1 MMGHAWQDLRFAA
14 RLLRRSPLFTLVAV
28 ASLAVGIGANT
39 TIFSV
44 VNSLLVRPR
53 PGVVEAGLVD
63 VGRTQDGAG
72 FDNMSYPNY
81 LDYREASRGVLEDLA
96 ALSIEPRPMSLALGD
111 GATRI
116 YGQTVSGNFF
126 DVLGVGPAAGRFFLP
141 EEDAVPGERLVA
153 VASHRFWQD
162 QFGGDRSLVGRTVT
176 LNGQPFTIVG
186 IAPEDFTGTMVLQPD
201 VWVPINAVG
210 DRALLS
216 SRAGVWLRGIGRL
229 SPEVTIAQAQSVLST
244 VAARLERAYPDAD
257 RGKGVVVL
265 ASSAF
270 PADLGRYVRAFLSLL
285 MGLVGLVLLIAS
297 VNVAGML
304 LARATVRRREIAV
317 RLAVGAGRGRIVSQL
332 VTESLLLFAAG
343 GAAGL
348 LLAVWLRSLLVALLP
363 QLPLP
368 VAIALPLDGR
378 VLAFTMLVSLAAG
391 ALTGLAPALRV
402 SRASVVP
409 ALKDDGQGPG
419 GRRFGLRNLLVASQV
434 ALALLLVVAAG
445 LFMRA
450 LDGAAR
456 IDPGFD
462 ATNVEVASLDLS
474 LGGLDEASGQPF
486 ARALVERVRALPGV
500 TGAALTR
507 QLALDGSGFGMGGVR
522 PADHAL
528 ADGRAMLGPDW
539 NVVTPGF
546 FEAMGIT
553 LVEGRAF
560 TDADRDGSPP
570 VAIVN
575 QTLAGQLWPGES
587 PIGRRLVNPAAG
599 PDGTD
604 LVMQVVGVEKDR
616 KYRSLGEAPRGY
628 IYVPLAQR
636 YTSRLRLVVKRAGGP
651 SLIPAVRSQVR
662 ALNPNLPLVSTQAL
676 SEYIGIGL
684 LPQRVALSVAG
695 SLGAVGLLLAAV
707 GLYGVTAYSVS
718 RRTREIGIRI
728 ALGAGRGDVVRM
740 VLRQGA
746 ALAGA
751 GIAAGL
757 VVALAASRVIA
768 SLLYGVGPADPL
780 TYATTAAIFAT
791 MTLAASWAPARRAA
805 AIDPM
810 RALRDE

>member
-28 ASLAVGIGANT
+28 SSLAIGIGANT

-81 LDYREASRGVLEDLA
+81 LDYREASRSVLEDLA
-96 ALSIEPRPMSLALGD
+96 ALRVEPQPMSLSEGD
-111 GATRI
+111 GAI
-116 YGQTVSGNFF
+116 SVYGQTVSGNFF
-126 DVLGVGPAAGRFFLP
+126 DVLGVTPAAGRFFLP
-141 EEDAVPGERLVA
+141 EEDVVPGERLVA

-162 QFGGDRSLVGRTVT
+162 RFGGDPSLVGRTVT

-186 IAPEDFTGTMVLQPD
+186 IAPEGFTGTMVLRPD
-201 VWVPINAVG
+201 VWVPINTFA
-210 DRALLS
+210 DRRLLTM
-216 SRAGVWLRGIGRL
+216 REGVWLMGVGRL
-229 SPEVTIAQAQSVLST
+229 APGVTIGQAQAALST
-244 VAARLERAYPDAD
+244 VATRLEQAYPDANE
-257 RGKGVVVL
+257 GKGVAVL

-270 PADLGRYVRAFLSLL
+270 PAEMGLYVRAFLSIL

-317 RLAVGAGRGRIVSQL
+317 RLAIGAGRGRIVGQL

-348 LLAVWLRSLLVALLP
+348 VLAVWLRSLLVALLP
-363 QLPLP
+363 QLPFPLT
-368 VAIALPLDGR
+368 IDLPLDGR

-402 SRASVVP
+402 SRESVVP
-409 ALKDDGQGPG
+409 ALKDEGQGPG
-419 GRRFGLRNLLVASQV
+419 SRRFGLRNLLVASQV

-445 LFMRA
+445 LLMRA
-450 LDGAAR
+450 LQGASR

-462 ATNVEVASLDLS
+462 PTGVELVSLDFR
-474 LGGLDEASGQPF
+474 LGGLDEASGLPF
-486 ARALVERVRALPGV
+486 AETLIERVRALPGV
-500 TGAALTR
+500 ESAALTR
-507 QLALDGSGFGMGGVR
+507 QLALDGSGFGLGGIR
-522 PADHAL
+522 PEDHPL
-528 ADGRAMLGPDW
+528 PGDRETLGPDW
-539 NVVTPGF
+539 NIVTPGY
-546 FEAMGIT
+546 FETMRIELA
-553 LVEGRAF
+553 EGRPF
-560 TDADRDGSPP
+560 RELDRAGAPA
-570 VAIVN
+570 VAIIN
-575 QTLAGQLWPGES
+575 QTLANQLWPGER
-587 PIGRRLVNPAAG
+587 PIGRRIVNPQP
-599 PDGTD
+599 PDGED
-604 LVMQVVGVEKDR
+604 IVLEVVGVEKDR
-616 KYRSLGEAPRGY
+616 KYRSLGETPRGY

-636 YTSRLRLVVKRAGGP
+636 YSARLNLLVKREDGP
-651 SLIPAVRSQVR
+651 SLVPAVRGVVR
-662 ALNPNLPLVSTQAL
+662 DLNPNLPVVQAQAL
-676 SEYIGIGL
+676 ADYIAVGL
-684 LPQRVALSVAG
+684 LPQRIALSVAG
-695 SLGAVGLLLAAV
+695 SLGMVGLLLAAV
-707 GLYGVTAYSVS
+707 GIYGVTAYSVS

-728 ALGAGRGDVVRM
+728 ALGAARGDVVRM

-746 ALAGA
+746 TLAGA
-751 GIAAGL
+751 GVAAGV
-757 VVALAASRVIA
+757 VVALVASRAIA
-768 SLLYGVGPADPL
+768 SLLYGIGPADPL
-780 TYATTAAIFAT
+780 TYATAAAIFAA
-791 MTLAASWAPARRAA
+791 MTLLASWAPARRAA